1 MSAVVDEQWSL
12 LRQLLWRLLQEDSRQ
27 FLFFKNRKK
36 QYDDPTISIGDDD
49 DHSAADDRD
58 RDDASRDID
67 IEEARS

>member
-1 MSAVVDEQWSL
+1 MSSGRCCANCFGDYSRRTPGSFCSL
-12 LRQLLWRLLQEDSRQ
+12 RTERNDT
-27 FLFFKNRKK
+27 
-36 QYDDPTISIGDDD
+36 TISIGDDD